1 MSRLGSYFIAS
12 VLPLSL
18 LMQPTS
24 FAQQF
29 EGVIE
34 TKNTTTDERGAPQ
47 QFTMTLYVKQDMV
60 RIQNS
65 AVGTSPP
72 STMIYR
78 GDMKVVWML
87 DEEGRSYFEIRQN
100 EQPQEIHAP
109 SLSDAKAPEVR
120 KTGKK
125 KQVLGF
131 PCEQIKIM
139 DNEQQTEI
147 WATRSLGDLFGTIS
161 RVLGAE
167 GTGQEWEDKIMKMGY
182 YPLIA
187 STRIGRKVLESQ
199 EVTKI
204 EKKHLP
210 QDLFELPA
218 RFTKETPDTMK

>member
-1 MSRLGSYFIAS
+1 MSQLRTLFIAS
-12 VLPLSL
+12 ALPLIL
-18 LMQPTS
+18 LMQRTG

-34 TKNTTTDERGAPQ
+34 TRNATTDERGAPQ
-47 QFTMTLYVKQDMV
+47 QFTMTMYVKRDMV

-78 GDMKVVWML
+78 GDMRVVWML
-87 DEEGRSYFEIRQN
+87 DEEGKSYFEIRQN
-100 EQPQEIHAP
+100 EQPQEVRAP
-109 SLSDAKAPEVR
+109 SLPDVKAPEVR

-125 KQVLGF
+125 KQVLGL
-131 PCEQIKIM
+131 PCEQITIM

-147 WATRSLGDLFGTIS
+147 WATKSLGDLFGTIS

-187 STRIGRKVLESQ
+187 STKMGGKILESQ

-204 EKKHLP
+204 EKKHLA
-210 QDLFELPA
+210 QELFELPA
-218 RFTKETPDTMK
+218 GFTKETPDTMK